1 MTVERTFPFSAL
13 VGQDLMK
20 RALLLNV
27 VDPSLGGVLIKGE
40 RGTAKSTGV
49 RALADLLPT
58 IRVVENCPFRCDP
71 DRPEEL
77 CPLCRE
83 KVAAGQTLS
92 VVQRRVPLVNL
103 PIGTTEDRL
112 LGTIDIEKAL
122 KTGQKAFEPG
132 LLAEAHRG
140 ILYVDEVN
148 LLNDQIV
155 DLFLDAA
162 ASGRNVVE
170 REGISFAHASRFILV
185 GTMNPEE
192 GDLRPQLLDRFGLSV
207 TIRGIDSVQER
218 VEIVKRR
225 LAFEADPEG
234 FRSRWA
240 AQDRALAQRIRSAQ
254 ESLHRI
260 ALTEELLELA
270 SRIAMA
276 MGTDGHRA
284 DIAMIKA
291 ARAHAAL
298 EGRSAVTAH
307 DLHLAARLVL
317 PHRVKKTPLEK
328 AELDEEKLKELLP
341 SEGGAGAGE
350 AQPWVPVHHNAPKP
364 SAHAQSAPVPGE
376 CVTHLCPMSRAVL
389 AHMPW
394 HRLQPGTHPGRR
406 FSIPFSQHS
415 GTVHGARCPLPGEP
429 FSDVSILG
437 TLRAAA
443 PYQKSR
449 QNGNG
454 NGNGRPVLLAH
465 DIRVRKRSRKTG
477 LSLVMVV
484 DSSASM
490 RSNDRMALTK
500 GVIDALLQDLYFRRD
515 KLGIVTFRH
524 TAAEVLLPLTHNIR
538 DAAQAVEALPVGGRT
553 PLSMG
558 LHLGLRL
565 LVQEKRKNPETLPV
579 MLVFSDGRPNMSAF
593 GADPLDETFHYARE
607 VQRQGI
613 QAVFVDTERDPMAG
627 GCAYEIARRMGALY
641 LPVDR
646 LFSHRSSRSLAGPDS
661 S

>member
-1 MTVERTFPFSAL
+1 MTKRLSAAERTFPFSAL

-71 DRPEEL
+71 DAPDEWCPSCRDRAESGETLPVVERPV
-77 CPLCRE
+77 R
-83 KVAAGQTLS
+83 
-92 VVQRRVPLVNL
+92 LVNL

-122 KTGQKAFEPG
+122 KTGKKAFEPG
-132 LLAEAHRG
+132 LLADAHRG

-170 REGISFAHASRFILV
+170 REGISFSHASRFILV

-207 TIRGIDSVQER
+207 TIRGIDSVEDR

-225 LAFEADPEG
+225 LEFEADPEG

-240 AQDRALAQRIRSAQ
+240 AEDRALAERIRCAR
-254 ESLHRI
+254 ERLLTI
-260 ALTEELLELA
+260 GFTEELLQLA
-270 SRIAMA
+270 SRIALA

-291 ARAHAAL
+291 ARANAAL
-298 EGRSAVTAH
+298 EGRESVCAD

-328 AELDEEKLKELLP
+328 ADLDEGKLKDLLQ
-341 SEGGAGAGE
+341 SETGAGSGDV
-350 AQPWVPVHHNAPKP
+350 QPWVPVHHNVPK
-364 SAHAQSAPVPGE
+364 SSGTGKTYASPVE
-376 CVTHLCPMSRAVL
+376 CVTHLCPTSRTVIAS
-389 AHMPW
+389 MPW
-394 HRLQPGTHPGRR
+394 HRIDPGTHPGRR
-406 FSIPFSQHS
+406 FSLPLSKHS
-415 GTVHGARCPLPGEP
+415 GTVYGVRHPASGEDAAHL
-429 FSDVSILG
+429 SLLG

-443 PYQKSR
+443 PYQPFR
-449 QNGNG
+449 HHG
-454 NGNGRPVLLAH
+454 NGNGRPILLPQ
-465 DIRVRKRSRKTG
+465 DIRLRKRSRKTG
-477 LSLVMVV
+477 LSLVLVV

-490 RSNDRMALTK
+490 RSNDRMSITK
-500 GVIDALLQDLYFRRD
+500 GVIDALLRDLYLRRD

-524 TAAEVLLPLTHNIR
+524 TTAEVLLPITHNIR
-538 DAAQAVEALPVGGRT
+538 DAASAVDALPVGGRT
-553 PLSMG
+553 PLALG

-565 LVQEKRKNPETLPV
+565 LVQEKRKNPETVPV
-579 MLVFSDGRPNMSAF
+579 MLLFSDGRPNMSAF
-593 GADPLDETFHYARE
+593 GADPVDETFHYARE
-607 VQRQGI
+607 VRRHGI
-613 QAVFVDTERDPMAG
+613 QAVFVDTELDPMAG
-627 GCAYEIARRMGALY
+627 GCAYEIARRMGAVY

-646 LFSHRSSRSLAGPDS
+646 LLQER
-661 S
+661 